1 MLYRI
6 LRVFFTKSGHIRA
19 VLSHPCK
26 ARRIFV
32 TRAIFSTFLDVSV
45 KWALFKGFTGTYSPL
60 THYSRE
66 LKSVAVI
73 HTYTCMLSMSVQG
86 YT

>member
-6 LRVFFTKSGHIRA
+6 LRVFFTKSGHVRA

-32 TRAIFSTFLDVSV
+32 TRAIFSTFLDVNV
-45 KWALFKGFTGTYSPL
+45 
-60 THYSRE
+60 
-66 LKSVAVI
+66 KSVAVI

-86 YT
+86 YTRKKDIP